1 MIGICFTF
9 DHDFSLSNANLMEAL
24 VHTLILM
31 LCSASL
37 ALAQQR
43 TLTGTVIGKKG
54 KSLVRTMI
62 LVKVN
67 TIANSANADGSFQLS
82 LPEGATT
89 LVGSFAGSKSQEVVA
104 DDQTTKR
111 IVRDVAEQS
120 LDDVVVIGYGTAHKS
135 GLTGAVVSVRSEQLT
150 NIATSDPVQ
159 ALQGR
164 AADVYITSYSGQT
177 GSGTRIRVRGVGTS
191 TRAIRCA

>member
-1 MIGICFTF
+1 
-9 DHDFSLSNANLMEAL
+9 MEVL
-24 VHTLILM
+24 VHTSILM

-54 KSLVRTMI
+54 KSLAGTMI

-67 TIANSANADGSFQLS
+67 TIASSANADGSFQLS

-89 LVGSFAGSKSQEVVA
+89 LAGSFAGSKSQEVVA

-135 GLTGAVVSVRSEQLT
+135 GLTGAVVSVRNEQLT
-150 NIATSDPVQ
+150 HIATSDPVQ
-159 ALQGR
+159 TLQGR
-164 AADVYITSYSGQT
+164 AADVYITVNSGQPS
-177 GSGTRIRVRGVGTS
+177 SGTRTRTHGVGTS
-191 TRAIRCA
+191 TTATRCA